1 MRIVIAGG
9 SGFLGSA
16 LSHRFRRARHDV
28 VVLTRD
34 GDSSRHKGSRDA
46 ESRAVRYAH
55 WTPNGETGDW
65 AKEVDGADAVVN
77 LAGAGIADKRW
88 SAARKRLLWNSR
100 ILSTKSLVG
109 ALRAVAQRPAVL
121 IQGSA
126 AGYYGAFENGPK
138 IDESSPPGSD
148 FLAQLCVAWEAEALP
163 AESLGCRLVLTRSSV
178 VLSRDGGALPRMML
192 PFTLFA
198 GGPLGSGRQVM
209 SWIHIDD
216 WVEMMFWAIE
226 KSSVA
231 GPINVTAPE
240 PVTNLDF
247 SRALGRAMHRPS
259 WLPVP
264 GFALRWIVGEMA
276 NDALLLGHR
285 ILPKRAQ
292 ELGYVFRHPGVDGAL
307 ASAVRGSSEPE

>member
-9 SGFLGSA
+9 SGFLGSG
-16 LSHRFRRARHDV
+16 LSARLRAARHDV

-34 GDSSRHKGSRDA
+34 GAQSRRGGSRDTEA
-46 ESRAVRYAH
+46 RAIRFAH

-65 AKEVDGADAVVN
+65 TREIDGADAIVN
-77 LAGAGIADKRW
+77 LAGAGIADQRW
-88 SAARKRLLWNSR
+88 SAARKRLIWNSR
-100 ILSTKSLVG
+100 ILSTKSLVA
-109 ALRAVAQRPAVL
+109 ALRTVARRPSVL

-126 AGYYGAFENGPK
+126 EGFYGAFANGPT

-148 FLAQLCVAWEAEALP
+148 FLAQLCVAWEAEAQP
-163 AESLGCRLVLTRSSV
+163 AAALGCRLVIGRTTV
-178 VLSRDGGALPRMML
+178 VLSRDGGALPRMMM
-192 PFTLFA
+192 PFRLFA
-198 GGPLGSGRQVM
+198 GGPIGSGRQVM

-216 WVEMMFWAIE
+216 WIEMVLWAIE
-226 KSSVA
+226 KSGVS
-231 GPINVTAPE
+231 GPVNLAAPE
-240 PVTNLDF
+240 PVTNAEF

-264 GFALRWIVGEMA
+264 GFALRVIVGEMA

-292 ELGYVFRHPGVDGAL
+292 ELGYVFRHPRIDEAL
-307 ASAVRGSSEPE
+307 ASAVGREPDDQ